1 MLSCKAIYCINTT
14 EKTLDHVMPK
24 ELCFQFPNPK
34 PERGQ
39 AEIWLNNISSGYNIS
54 AHKMMLSPNYIEA
67 SIVNINFKTADW
79 IRSYK

>member
-1 MLSCKAIYCINTT
+1 MLSCKAIYCINKT

-24 ELCFQFPNPK
+24 VLCFQFPNPK

-54 AHKMMLSPNYIEA
+54 AYKMMLSPNYTEA
-67 SIVNINFKTADW
+67 RIVNINVKTDC
-79 IRSYK
+79 I